1 MDLDK
6 HKLWLILGITFAVVI
21 LAFLVLYSPLT
32 ANFAGEASKVI
43 DSKEINTDTGIKV
56 PTTGT
61 TDIATGK
68 VIGDTCGYDYECES
82 NYCGNLEGYKN
93 TFVCMN
99 APSSPTAAGKVI
111 GDSCS
116 NDYECES
123 NYCGALEGYKNTFVC
138 MNAPF
143 SPTATT
149 GQNNDVAAGKD
160 IDEECTINTECKS
173 GICEN
178 QNSAGEKPDSICVS
192 ATSTGYLQDDN
203 TATLVE
209 TCTDSDG
216 DNPRE
221 GGFVTRTV
229 NGQVDYLADQCYGD
243 RNEYLEYYCFGNEV
257 RVHPYDCLS
266 CGALQKTDIP
276 YCSQFA
282 SETGKEIDE
291 STETTT
297 PTEISS
303 PETIGAPAATLPVT
317 ENKPGDVNGDNVVD
331 ADDALLILQYY
342 VGLIDSFPTG

>member
-99 APSSPTAAGKVI
+99 APS
-111 GDSCS
+111 
-116 NDYECES
+116 
-123 NYCGALEGYKNTFVC
+123 
-138 MNAPF
+138 